1 MLEDPTYKHQKGLGH
16 ARREANLDEQ
26 GIERILRRGLSD
38 NPNAFRDELLE
49 RCLDV
54 LCTLEEVPL
63 EDAEL
68 DMLAAAGDP
77 SQIVQDPL
85 DSNPS

>member
-1 MLEDPTYKHQKGLGH
+1 M
-16 ARREANLDEQ
+16 DEQ

-63 EDAEL
+63 EDSEL

>member
-1 MLEDPTYKHQKGLGH
+1 M
-16 ARREANLDEQ
+16 DEQ
-26 GIERILRRGLSD
+26 GIEHILRRGLSD